1 MVTSEDKEP
10 IIGFAATLP
19 HDSFMYVTT
28 EVTSDWL
35 VRTRTFTEVATINRR
50 GLVACFQVRH
60 KPHRL
65 SLRPSAECSSSRL
78 AATPRPSDPRCA
90 CNEVAADLPTHFVR
104 PPVCLCLLWWP
115 AAGLARWAAPDGH
128 DRQHALRHQGRGHGG
143 VPLLRGP
150 PEQVR
155 TTLPPTRNPRPPA
168 PPAVLARMSMN
179 RRPHPLPS
187 RRCVPRIMAPH
198 KDHHHAQPPPPR
210 RTPLA
215 AGGDNPFSGDA
226 GIAMVHVRSL
236 SPRHTAQPC
245 PPPRARTQP
254 LRHLAGAPR
263 PRAYHSL

>member
-168 PPAVLARMSMN
+168 PPAGPA
-179 RRPHPLPS
+179 RRPRPPS
-187 RRCVPRIMAPH
+187 
-198 KDHHHAQPPPPR
+198 
-210 RTPLA
+210 
-215 AGGDNPFSGDA
+215 
-226 GIAMVHVRSL
+226 
-236 SPRHTAQPC
+236 
-245 PPPRARTQP
+245 
-254 LRHLAGAPR
+254 
-263 PRAYHSL
+263 